1 MSAAVEERR
10 GFMPEKLEQVC
21 RAVLKRVTPEKKE
34 RAKIEALAGKLS
46 RKVAGASKE
55 LGVKSTVRLEGS
67 VAKDTWLSGEPDI
80 DIFMRV
86 PKTIPRASLGDVSLR
101 IARKATRGSEQI
113 ERFAEHPYLE
123 AVVDETRVNIVPCYE
138 VKKGEWQSATDRTPF
153 HTDYVNGHL
162 DAKMRGEARLL
173 KKFMKGISVYG
184 AEIKTGGFS
193 GYLCEL
199 LILHYGSFENTLKSF
214 AQHRQRIVVDIEN
227 YYEDRENE
235 LGLLFK
241 EPLVIVDPVDKGRNV
256 ASAVQPQKLYTF
268 VAASRAFLKSP
279 SLGFFCPPE
288 TTLLS
293 VKELK
298 QKLKKRG
305 SAIVFLCFGKVDV
318 VPDILWGQLYKS
330 QRSLRKL
337 LNLSDFKVLRDLA
350 WSDEKTINMFIFE
363 LEDCRIPLVKS
374 HLGPPLE
381 KERECERFLAKHHSG
396 SGTVSGPYIE
406 DGRWVVQVRRKYT
419 DACVLLREKLK
430 GGGRS
435 AGVAEQISHV
445 LRKGFKVLVDDEI
458 VEVYGKNKEFAEFLT
473 EFLSGRPKW
482 LEAAETERYQ

>member
-1 MSAAVEERR
+1 
-10 GFMPEKLEQVC
+10 MPEKSEQVC
-21 RAVLKRVTPEKKE
+21 RTVLGKITPEKKE
-34 RAKIEALAGKLS
+34 RVKIEALAEKLLK
-46 RKVAGASKE
+46 KVTVASKE

-80 DIFMRV
+80 DVFMRL
-86 PKTIPRASLGDVSLR
+86 PKTIPRASLEDVSLR
-101 IARKATRGSEQI
+101 IARKAARGSKQI

-123 AVVDETRVNIVPCYE
+123 AVVDKTRVNIVPCYD
-138 VKKGEWQSATDRTPF
+138 VKKGEWLSATDRTPF
-153 HTDYVNGHL
+153 HTDYVKQRL
-162 DAKMRGEARLL
+162 TEQMRGEVRLL
-173 KKFMKGISVYG
+173 KKFMKGIGVYG
-184 AEIKTGGFS
+184 AEIKIGGFS

-199 LILHYGSFENTLKSF
+199 LILHYGSFQNTLKSF

-227 YYEDRENE
+227 HYEQRENE

-256 ASAVQPQKLYTF
+256 ASAVQPQKLYTL
-268 VAASRAFLKSP
+268 VAASRAFLKKPSP
-279 SLGFFCPPE
+279 SFFYPPE
-288 TTLLS
+288 TKPLS
-293 VKELK
+293 AQEMK

-305 SAIVFLCFGKVDV
+305 SAIVFLCFGNVDV

-396 SGTVSGPYIE
+396 SGTVSGPYIG

-445 LRKGFKVLVDDEI
+445 LRKGFKVLVNDEM
-458 VEVYGKNKEFAEFLT
+458 VEVYGKNKELAEFLT

>member
-1 MSAAVEERR
+1 
-10 GFMPEKLEQVC
+10 MPEKLEQVC

-34 RAKIEALAGKLS
+34 RVKIEALAEKLLK
-46 RKVAGASKE
+46 RVADVSGE

-80 DIFMRV
+80 DVFMRL

-101 IARKATRGSEQI
+101 IARKATMGSKHI

-123 AVVDETRVNIVPCYE
+123 AVVDKTRVNIVPCYD

-162 DAKMRGEARLL
+162 DAKMRGEVRLL

-199 LILHYGSFENTLKSF
+199 LILHYGSFQNTLKSF

-227 YYEDRENE
+227 HYEQRENE

-256 ASAVQPQKLYTF
+256 ASAVQPQKLYTL
-268 VAASRAFLKSP
+268 VAASRAFLKKP
-279 SLGFFCPPE
+279 SLSFFYPPE
-288 TTLLS
+288 TTPLS

-305 SAIVFLCFGKVDV
+305 SAIVFLCFGNVDV

-337 LNLSDFKVLRDLA
+337 LNFSDFKVLRDLA

-396 SGTVSGPYIE
+396 SGTVSGPYIG

-445 LRKGFKVLVDDEI
+445 LRKGFKVLVNDEI

-482 LEAAETERYQ
+482 LEAAETEHYQ